1 MFLFQRVLR
10 AIRSWFRRGPATT
23 TTFNLDVETLR
34 SIEYLAELE
43 QRTPED
49 VANQILE
56 DALRNHQ
63 AQQVNWMRWQSL
75 TPRECEIAALICL
88 NYTSRQIA
96 AKLYISTETV
106 KSHVEH
112 ILMKFDVPDRNTLR
126 LTLSGWDFSGWDR

>member
-10 AIRSWFRRGPATT
+10 AIRAWFRRDPAPT

-34 SIEYLAELE
+34 SIEYLAEQE
-43 QRTPED
+43 QRSPED
-49 VANQILE
+49 VANQMLE

-63 AQQVNWMRWQSL
+63 AQQANWVRWQSL
-75 TPRECEIAALICL
+75 TPRETDVAALICL

-96 AKLYISTETV
+96 AKLHISPETV

-126 LTLSGWDFSGWDR
+126 LLLSGWDFSAWDR